1 MELHTSNRQN
11 GASFFGVLSV
21 LIVLGVIFAVGFKLF
36 SPYWEYRTIS
46 SVVKATSED
55 REELARPITQIR
67 SNLNRRFHINQV
79 SLPSQD
85 ALTITE
91 DAGMIFFNLDYEV
104 RVPMFGNVD
113 AVVMFQ
119 DNYEARKP

>member
-1 MELHTSNRQN
+1 MLTHANRKQS

-21 LIVLGVIFAVGFKLF
+21 LILLGLVFSVAFKLF

-46 SVVKATSED
+46 AVVLATSED
-55 REELARPITQIR
+55 REELGRPLAQIR
-67 SNLNRRFHINQV
+67 SNIDRRFLINQV
-79 SLPSQD
+79 SLPNKE
-85 ALTITE
+85 ALTITD

-104 RVPMFGNVD
+104 RVPMFGNID

-119 DNYEARKP
+119 DTYEARKP

>member
-1 MELHTSNRQN
+1 MPKHLHNRQA
-11 GASFFGVLSV
+11 GASFFGVLSI
-21 LIVLGVIFAVGFKLF
+21 LILLGLVFSVAFKLF

-46 SVVKATSED
+46 AVVQATSED
-55 REELARPITQIR
+55 REELGRPIAQIR
-67 SNLNRRFHINQV
+67 SNIDRRFLINQV
-79 SLPSQD
+79 SLPSRE
-85 ALTITE
+85 ALMITE

-119 DNYEARKP
+119 ETFEARKP

>member
-1 MELHTSNRQN
+1 MELHASNRQH

-21 LIVLGVIFAVGFKLF
+21 LIVLGIFLAVAFKLF
-36 SPYWEYRTIS
+36 TPYWEYRTIT
-46 SVVKATSED
+46 SVVKAISED
-55 REELARPITQIR
+55 REELGKPVAQIR
-67 SNLNRRFHINQV
+67 SSLNRRFLINQV
-79 SLPSQD
+79 SLPSPD
-85 ALTITE
+85 ALSITE
-91 DAGMIFFNLDYEV
+91 DAGVIFFDLEYEI